1 MHLLYLAPNHLL
13 SLNSV
18 VVFLYV
24 LPAFFILR
32 KRDMCTTLQLGGGGT
47 ISLYQG
53 ENMFEGILI
62 PLKKHP

>member
-1 MHLLYLAPNHLL
+1 
-13 SLNSV
+13 
-18 VVFLYV
+18 
-24 LPAFFILR
+24 
-32 KRDMCTTLQLGGGGT
+32 MCTTLQLGGGGT